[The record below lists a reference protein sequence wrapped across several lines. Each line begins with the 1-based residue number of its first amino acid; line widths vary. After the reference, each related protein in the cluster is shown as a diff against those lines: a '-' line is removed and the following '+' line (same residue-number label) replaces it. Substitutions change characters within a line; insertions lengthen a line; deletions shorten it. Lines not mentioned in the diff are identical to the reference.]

1 MIFKHSFYHLIGE
14 KDLYELYDKEHF
26 DYFKYSPT
34 FALFMG
40 LIAFLPTFI
49 GLCIWNFLN
58 VFVLFL
64 GLKRVQFANK
74 NGFIFACLFILI
86 ELFTTTLNS
95 QSNALIAGLI
105 LLAFDA
111 LQKSK
116 TGKARI

>member
-1 MIFKHSFYHLIGE
+1 MIRTLTNLANNSKFQIAFVFLFVGFISAFKYFVQSEWYSYTSYNNFMIFKHSFYHLIGE

-58 VFVLFL
+58 VFVLF
-64 GLKRVQFANK
+64 
-74 NGFIFACLFILI
+74 
-86 ELFTTTLNS
+86 
-95 QSNALIAGLI
+95 
-105 LLAFDA
+105 
-111 LQKSK
+111 
-116 TGKARI
+116 